1 MTMTIG
7 ILKIELRI
15 PESRSLKDKR
25 RRVKSIKDKIHHSFN
40 VSVSEIGNHDTLNRA
55 SLAVAQVGRDKR
67 SVNSN
72 LSRVMRMIEENR
84 QVELLNYHLE
94 LM

>member
-1 MTMTIG
+1 MTIG

-25 RRVKSIKDKIHHSFN
+25 RQVKSIKDKIHHNFN
-40 VSVSEIGNHDTLNRA
+40 VSVSEIDNHDTLNRA

-72 LSRVMRMIEENR
+72 LSKIMDMVGENK
-84 QVELLNYHLE
+84 QVELIGYHLE

>member
-1 MTMTIG
+1 MIIG
-7 ILKIELRI
+7 VLQIELKI
-15 PESRSLKDKR
+15 PESYSLKDKR
-25 RRVKSIKDKIHHSFN
+25 RRVKSLKDRMHHKFN
-40 VSVSEIGNHDTLNRA
+40 VSVSEIDNHDTLNRA